1 MAVLLEHT
9 ILRQVMSTPELAEQI
24 APYLKDEY
32 FESQPCATIYALFG
46 EFYDKYHAVPS
57 FAALRLG
64 LDDVSTLSEREAKE
78 TSETLTEIEQM
89 DAMEPSQHALSLIHI

>member
-46 EFYDKYHAVPS
+46 EFYDKYHTVP
-57 FAALRLG
+57 
-64 LDDVSTLSEREAKE
+64 
-78 TSETLTEIEQM
+78 
-89 DAMEPSQHALSLIHI
+89 